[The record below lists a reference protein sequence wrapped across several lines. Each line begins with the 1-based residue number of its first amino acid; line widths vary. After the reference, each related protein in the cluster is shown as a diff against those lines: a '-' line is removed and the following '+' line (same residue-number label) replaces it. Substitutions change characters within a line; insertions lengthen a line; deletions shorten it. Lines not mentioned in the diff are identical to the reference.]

1 MELNKIQKLVYEEYI
16 KNGYLEMFT
25 VCGPNEYT
33 KLQRLVDIAELGLI
47 GTEESEAIEDVRKL
61 GYPMLL
67 DKLGIE
73 LSDII
78 IRALNI
84 VSRKGID
91 IEPVLLAKHM
101 KNMSRGERHGKK
113 I

>member
-1 MELNKIQKLVYEEYI
+1 MNLSEIQKLVYEEYT

-25 VCGPNEYT
+25 VCKPNEYT
-33 KLQRLVDIAELGLI
+33 SLQRLVDIAELGLI
-47 GTEESEAIEDVRKL
+47 GTEISEAIEDVRKC

-67 DKLGIE
+67 DKLGVE

-78 IRALNI
+78 IRALNTA
-84 VSRKGID
+84 SRKGID
-91 IEPVLLAKHM
+91 IEPYLLTKHK
-101 KNMSRGERHGKK
+101 KNMSRGARHGKK